1 MPNAGTCGEGSPLE
15 EAFQPMLE
23 WTMDVDVLIVGGGP
37 AGLSAALI
45 LARCHRKVFLC
56 DDQKQ
61 RNRASDA
68 IRGLLGSNGRS
79 PAQFLQNAREEL
91 ARHTSVSIIRTRV
104 MEIEPCEGGFS

>member
-45 LARCHRKVFLC
+45 LGRCHRKVFLC

-79 PAQFLQNAREEL
+79 PAQFLEDARDEL
-91 ARHTSVSIIRTRV
+91 IRQKSVSTRRTRV
-104 MEIEPCEGGFS
+104 TEITPG